1 MKNMEIYV
9 NHDFDGILWQK
20 MTETCFSNNKKQI
33 TFYGHYNYKENIIT
47 MNYSENDS
55 ADDRKDQ
62 SQNENNAQPGGRRI
76 DNGAGLNEE
85 DLEKTFLFDK
95 GGNAGN
101 PTEGKGVGG
110 QNFGKEN
117 NTPAGNDKNNPT
129 QMAGHTNAYFDR
141 HEPSDEHPEDSNFT
155 AEYQQGAPDYDKAQP
170 NNNSMENNA
179 PKPEKVE
186 RGNGENDRPH
196 AQQTYTEGTD
206 DNDGNTQTNI
216 PGPNELPDQQ
226 KVGEDDGDEHIQT

>member
-1 MKNMEIYV
+1 MNFNDDE
-9 NHDFDGILWQK
+9 
-20 MTETCFSNNKKQI
+20 
-33 TFYGHYNYKENIIT
+33 YKALKP
-47 MNYSENDS
+47 SGS
-55 ADDRKDQ
+55 RV
-62 SQNENNAQPGGRRI
+62 

-85 DLEKTFLFDK
+85 DLEKTFLFGK
-95 GGNAGN
+95 GDNPAN

-141 HEPSDEHPEDSNFT
+141 NEPSDEHPEDSNFT
-155 AEYQQGAPDYDKAQP
+155 VKEQEGSPDYSKAQT
-170 NNNSMENNA
+170 NNTNMETA
-179 PKPEKVE
+179 DPKPEKVE

-196 AQQTYTEGTD
+196 EQEPYNEGTD
-206 DNDGNTQTNI
+206 DNDGNSDAEPNI

-226 KVGEDDGDEHIQT
+226 KVGEGDGEEHIEP